1 MTGERTKGTANKV
14 TGKVEEG
21 LGKLTGDRSQ
31 QAKGKA
37 KQIHGSAQQGLA
49 NAQDAVRKS

>member
-1 MTGERTKGTANKV
+1 MTGERTKGTINKV
-14 TGKVEEG
+14 TGKAEEG

-37 KQIHGSAQQGLA
+37 KQIKGSAQQGLA